1 MSAPMSEVA
10 KARRLVVKL
19 GSFLLTDEQSGRV
32 NDAWLASLA
41 EDFARMRRRG
51 QEIVVVS
58 SGAIAL
64 GRAVLGLPSGDL
76 LLEESQ
82 AAAAAGQIELAR
94 AWHDA
99 LAPHS
104 LHLAQVLLTLGDTE
118 ERRRYLNARA
128 TLQALLRAGAI
139 PLINENDTVSTEQIR
154 YGDNDRLAARVASMI
169 AADMLVL
176 LSHVDG
182 LYDRDPASGKGKRI
196 EQVDAI
202 TPDIERMAS
211 AGKSPLGRGGM
222 KTKLQAARIAM
233 AAGCRMVIASGT
245 IAAPLGK
252 LEAGAPST
260 SFMPAGTPIAARK
273 AWIAGSLDHRGR
285 VTIDAGALAALRRGK
300 SLLPAGV
307 CEVAGDF
314 QRGDLILVETPDGS
328 EIARGVAAY
337 SRADAARIMGRKSDE
352 IAAILGYH
360 GRDELIH
367 RDDLALLES
376 EEEAS

>member
-1 MSAPMSEVA
+1 MSALTN
-10 KARRLVVKL
+10 ARRLVVKL

-64 GRAVLGLPSGDL
+64 GRAVLRLSPGDL

-196 EQVDAI
+196 ERVDAI

-245 IAAPLGK
+245 IPAPLGK

-260 SFMPAGTPIAARK
+260 SFMPVDTPIAARK

-285 VTIDAGALAALRRGK
+285 VVIDAGALAALRRGK